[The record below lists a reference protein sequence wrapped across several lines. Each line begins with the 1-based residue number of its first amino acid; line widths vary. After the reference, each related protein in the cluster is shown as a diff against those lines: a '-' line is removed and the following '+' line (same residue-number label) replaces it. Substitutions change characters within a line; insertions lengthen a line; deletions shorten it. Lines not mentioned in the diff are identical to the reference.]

1 MSLRTAVLGLT
12 TFACFAATNSAMA
25 ATKIRIDY
33 SYSNERIRPNPQPV
47 HVSNSFDITLNEGG
61 GVSEEINRRGGKA
74 TDRFKAG
81 TRLGQGQWNVISANQ
96 LRRTINQP
104 QSTLVVNVT
113 TSGNSCNA
121 DIKWILKPGFTE
133 YKFKQ
138 IRDQSWAFF
147 TAPKISSITCNIQ

>member
-1 MSLRTAVLGLT
+1 MLFRTATFGLAMLASFALGQ
-12 TFACFAATNSAMA
+12 SAIA
-25 ATKIRIDY
+25 ATKIKIGY
-33 SYSNERIRPNPQPV
+33 SYSNERIRPNPQPI
-47 HVSNSFDITLNEGG
+47 HVSNSFDITLSEGG

-81 TRLGQGQWNVISANQ
+81 TKLGQGQWNVISANQ

-138 IRDQSWAFF
+138 IRDQSWGFF
-147 TAPKISSITCNIQ
+147 TAPKLSSVTCTIQ

>member
-1 MSLRTAVLGLT
+1 MSLRAAVLGLT
-12 TFACFAATNSAMA
+12 TLACFAATNSAMA

-81 TRLGQGQWNVISANQ
+81 TKLGQGQWNA
-96 LRRTINQP
+96 
-104 QSTLVVNVT
+104 VT
-113 TSGNSCNA
+113 A
-121 DIKWILKPGFTE
+121 QRKE
-133 YKFKQ
+133 
-138 IRDQSWAFF
+138 
-147 TAPKISSITCNIQ
+147 